1 MIVCEYCFKDFHARG
16 SDAYLTAWATKVDQM
31 AVEGWE
37 VVEYVPRS
45 LLGQWTVLFSKS
57 SESGAS
63 VKRGLS
69 VLATF
74 SRRIIG
80 PGQFNR
86 LTLNRLDLNRRGAEA
101 RRKRKEKLRQDS

>member
-57 SESGAS
+57 SE
-63 VKRGLS
+63 
-69 VLATF
+69 
-74 SRRIIG
+74 RRSL
-80 PGQFNR
+80 PQNMSDFP
-86 LTLNRLDLNRRGAEA
+86 
-101 RRKRKEKLRQDS
+101 QDAGT